1 MAAVNAVQRT
11 GAPRLEGKVA
21 VITGG
26 ASGIGEATVRL
37 FTAEGAKV
45 IIADIKDTDGEKLA
59 QEVGGFEV
67 ARFIHCD
74 VTKEDNIA
82 AAVDLAVSAF
92 GGLDIMYNNA
102 GIAGPWTAI
111 DETPAEELDQIYM
124 VNFRGMFL
132 GVKHAARIMKSRQK
146 GSIINTASVAAHTG
160 CGPQAYTAL
169 KHGIIGLTR
178 TAAFELRHY
187 QVRVNAVSPGGVIT
201 NLWDTVPGGRRLI
214 EALATEKPDLRSP
227 VTSAENVAKA
237 VLFLASDDAGYVSG
251 QSIIV
256 DGSHTVAPET
266 PAWNNDAGIP
276 AFLGRKF
283 SDVQH

>member
-1 MAAVNAVQRT
+1 MASVSAVRKI

-45 IIADIKDTDGEKLA
+45 IIADIRDADGENLA
-59 QEVGGFEV
+59 REVGGTDV

-74 VTKEDNIA
+74 VRKEDNIA

-92 GGLDIMYNNA
+92 GTLDIMYNNA
-102 GIAGPWTAI
+102 GIIGPRYAI
-111 DETPAEELDQIYM
+111 DETPAEELDQIYSI
-124 VNFRGMFL
+124 NFRGMFL
-132 GVKHAARIMKSRQK
+132 GIKHAARIMKPLQK
-146 GSIINTASVAAHTG
+146 GSIINAASVTAHTAG
-160 CGPQAYTAL
+160 LGPHAYTAL

-201 NLWDTVPGGRRLI
+201 NIWDTVPDGRKMI
-214 EALATEKPDLRSP
+214 GAFATEKPDLRSP
-227 VTSAENVAKA
+227 VTSADNIAKA
-237 VLFLASDDAGYVSG
+237 VLFLASDDAAYVSG
-251 QSIIV
+251 ESILV
-256 DGSHTVAPET
+256 DGSHTVAPTT
-266 PAWNNDAGIP
+266 PARAIVLPWKD
-276 AFLGRKF
+276 
-283 SDVQH
+283 DV